1 MEMKKEISYRIIA
14 VLSTTFLIFSC
25 SEQFLEKEPM
35 GVLYQD
41 NLINE
46 KGVESLLI
54 GAYGELDGI
63 AGLWPPWAGSVTN
76 WIYGDV
82 FADDAY
88 KGSDHTDQEE
98 ISLLEQYN
106 IDPSNSYFLTKWKAV
121 YDAISRCNDV
131 LRVADLAIER
141 NTLESEIASQFKAE
155 ARFLRGFYHLEAIK
169 MWDFIPFVDESVTLE
184 SPFVENRPSGTTN
197 NAGDLPWKDL
207 EGDGY
212 IPWDKVEEDIQ
223 NAIDNLPDAP
233 RNGYKGC
240 AYKYPAIAIMGKIKW
255 YQGDHAAALELFN
268 EVINSSIFSLP
279 DNFHDNFRA
288 EGDNNSESIFQ
299 YQAAVYDAGH
309 AANGNVGEQL
319 NFPVALTINSPGFD
333 FFHPSQN
340 LVNAFKTTDGIEGGV
355 IAGLPFLNTFGL
367 DFNETDVINDEG
379 LSSEDPFAPDTRPL
393 DPRLDWTVA
402 RRGLPYLDWGI
413 HPGKDWIRDPNFY
426 AGPYHA
432 LKHSHYMSNTDL
444 YDAGWGHFTANN
456 YSIIRYAD
464 LLLMA
469 ADCEV
474 EEGNLDRARELV
486 NIIRGRMSDFPQ
498 YWVKDNQGNHAA
510 NYVISRYPTGGASDP
525 FQTQDG
531 AREAIQFERRLE
543 MALEGH
549 RFWDLKKWGIAKSTL
564 NAYVEKESIKRTYLQ
579 NAAFEDHHI
588 RFPIPQDEIDIS
600 EETLHQNPGY

>member
-1 MEMKKEISYRIIA
+1 MKQKISYKIIA
-14 VLSTTFLIFSC
+14 VFSTALLLYSC
-25 SEQFLEKEPM
+25 SEQFLDKEPQ
-35 GVLYQD
+35 GALYQD

-54 GAYGELDGI
+54 GAYGELDGQV
-63 AGLWPPWAGSVTN
+63 GVGWPWAASGTN
-76 WIYGDV
+76 WVYGDV

-98 ISLLEQYN
+98 ITLIEQYN
-106 IDPSNSYFLTKWKAV
+106 IEPSNPYFLMKWQAV

-131 LRVADLAIER
+131 LRVVELAIEK
-141 NTLESEIASQFKAE
+141 NTIETEIATQFKAE

-169 MWDFIPFVDESVTLE
+169 MWDFIPYVDESVTME
-184 SPFVENRPSGTTN
+184 SPFVENRPSGMVN
-197 NAGDLPWKDL
+197 NAGELPWKDI

-223 NAIDNLPDAP
+223 HAIDILPEVP
-233 RNGYKGC
+233 RNGYRGC
-240 AYKYPAIAIMGKIKW
+240 AYKYPALAIMGKIKW
-255 YQGDHAAALELFN
+255 YQGDHSAALELFN
-268 EVINSSIFSLP
+268 QVINSGIFSLP

-319 NFPVALTINSPGFD
+319 NFPMALSANNPGFD

-340 LVNAFKTTDGIEGGV
+340 LVNAFKTTDGSEGSV
-355 IAGLPFLNTFGL
+355 IAGLPFLNVFGL
-367 DFNETDVINDEG
+367 AFNETDVINDEG
-379 LSSEDPFAPDTRPL
+379 LSSEDPYTPDTRPL

-402 RRGLPYLDWGI
+402 RRGLPYLDWGL

-432 LKHSHYMSNTDL
+432 LKYSHYMANADL
-444 YDAGWGHFTANN
+444 YEAGWSHFTANN

-486 NIIRGRMSDFPQ
+486 NMIRGRMADFPE
-498 YWVKDNQGNHAA
+498 YWVKDDQGNHAA
-510 NYVISRYPTGGASDP
+510 NYVIARYPKSGPSDP
-525 FQTQDG
+525 FQTQEG
-531 AREAIQFERRLE
+531 ASEAIQFERRLE

-564 NAYVEKESIKRTYLQ
+564 NTYVEKESIKRTYLQ
-579 NAAFEDHHI
+579 GAVFEDHNIH
-588 RFPIPQDEIDIS
+588 FPIPQDEIDIS
-600 EETLHQNPGY
+600 EGTLKQNPNYY